1 MTNAFE
7 IAGVGLAA
15 EQKALDI
22 IANNITNL
30 NTPAFKRAD
39 VQFSELV
46 SQVSD
51 VDNVRADFSAEPALA
66 GVSARAA
73 LSLNQQGELEHTGR
87 ALDLAVNG
95 NGFTELM
102 GPNGQTLL
110 WRGGALAVNGDG
122 QLAASGGLPLKA
134 SISVPTAATNLT
146 ISANGEVSAQ
156 LPDNAGPTILGQIGL
171 VRVDD
176 PSSVERLDGGLYR
189 VADDARLDG
198 ATPGEDG
205 VGALVQGS
213 IEHSNVAITDEMVRL
228 MVVQRAFAASA
239 QVVQA
244 ADQLM
249 SIANNLRR

>member
-1 MTNAFE
+1 MSNAFE

-39 VQFSELV
+39 VQFSEMI
-46 SQVSD
+46 SEVSD
-51 VDNVRADFSAEPALA
+51 ADNVRADLSVEPALA

-73 LSLNQQGELEHTGR
+73 LSLNQQGDLEHTGR
-87 ALDLAVNG
+87 PLDLAING
-95 NGFTELM
+95 NGFIELM
-102 GPNGQTLL
+102 GPGGQTLL
-110 WRGGALAVNGDG
+110 WRGGALAVNSEG
-122 QLAASGGLPLKA
+122 QLTAAGGLPLKA
-134 SISVPTAATNLT
+134 SISVPANATSLT
-146 ISANGEVSAQ
+146 IAADGAVSAQ
-156 LPDNAGPTILGQIGL
+156 LPSGDTPSVLGQIGL
-171 VRVDD
+171 VRIDD
-176 PSSVERLDGGLYR
+176 PTSVERLDGGLYR
-189 VADDARLDG
+189 VMDDARLDT
-198 ATPGEDG
+198 ATPGENG
-205 VGALVQGS
+205 MGSLMQGA

-249 SIANNLRR
+249 GIANNLRR

>member
-39 VQFSELV
+39 VQFFELV

-51 VDNVRADFSAEPALA
+51 VDNVRADLSAEPALA

-73 LSLNQQGELEHTGR
+73 LALNQQGDLEHTGQP
-87 ALDLAVNG
+87 LDLAISG
-95 NGFTELM
+95 NGFIELM
-102 GPNGQTLL
+102 GPAGQTLL
-110 WRGGALAVNGDG
+110 WRGGALAVNSDG
-122 QLAASGGLPLKA
+122 QLTAAGLPLRA
-134 SISVPTAATNLT
+134 SISVPTDATNIT
-146 ISANGEVSAQ
+146 IAANGDVTAQ
-156 LPDNAGPTILGQIGL
+156 LPTGAGPTTLGQIAL

-176 PSSVERLDGGLYR
+176 TSTVERLDGGLYR
-189 VADDARLDG
+189 VVDDTRLD
-198 ATPGEDG
+198 ATAPGEN
-205 VGALVQGS
+205 GAGTLVQGS
-213 IEHSNVAITDEMVRL
+213 IEQSNVAITDEMVRL
-228 MVVQRAFAASA
+228 MIVQRAFAASA

-249 SIANNLRR
+249 GIANNLRR